1 MQLRELISEMN
12 VLALHGST
20 AVDVTG
26 ISYEARRVVAGDIY
40 VALQRESSDG
50 HAEIELAISRGAV
63 AIVCRSG
70 AAFRQRVAQVEV
82 TDTRAALAEISST
95 LFGRAGETLQIGRA
109 SWR

>member
-1 MQLRELISEMN
+1 MQLRELIAEFS
-12 VLALHGST
+12 VLSFHGST
-20 AVDVTG
+20 SVEVTG
-26 ISYEARRVVAGDIY
+26 ISYKARRVVAGDIY

-82 TDTRAALAEISST
+82 TDTRSEERRVGKECRSRW
-95 LFGRAGETLQIGRA
+95 GPDH
-109 SWR
+109 